1 MRAAAALL
9 LLCTVKASRFSV
21 LLEAGSTGTRVYV
34 YERVKAK
41 EIAGSR
47 SPVKTPPGLHA
58 FVGNDSALKN
68 YLLPLV
74 DWAKD
79 RVPEEEWGAT
89 PLRLYAT
96 AGMRLVGDE
105 NAAKLYDACHTIL
118 NETPFLIRRSAIKTI
133 TGEDEAFFG
142 AVGANYAVNAIDADE
157 TPSDGAGDLVGA
169 LDLGGAS
176 TQVATAL
183 RQRVPPQLNKKHFSV
198 ATYLGYGVE
207 RFHERYIK
215 TVDRDPCAQP
225 ADFDG
230 CRSAIA
236 SALGIMDCRSQQK
249 QPCALPFDSGE
260 DEAPPEPIK
269 PAPNARFVATSL
281 YFYAWRTL
289 HQALPLLVELGGDE
303 YDTAHAKAAH
313 AALDGMWP
321 APSVEKAKDAAEA
334 YCSASPALLSK
345 AASEEIAWDAFH
357 GDSARRHRDFPRRC
371 FEAAYVDVL
380 LRDVVGVDPS
390 GRALLVAIKLRGVE
404 LDWTLGAVLDADAH
418 ALTRRPRHQP
428 HTHGVDGTVPV
439 TKKHGGWRFFL
450 LGFCG
455 IALLLV
461 LVARGGNEQRRS
473 SKIAKA
479 SPRTGGH
486 LEFPSNGWRRAAPGL
501 VSRASYEHLS
511 AARLV

>member
-1 MRAAAALL
+1 MRAATVAAAHRQRRA
-9 LLCTVKASRFSV
+9 ASPSSSRRAPPA
-21 LLEAGSTGTRVYV
+21 LRVYV

-133 TGEDEAFFG
+133 SGEDEAFFG

-198 ATYLGYGVE
+198 A
-207 RFHERYIK
+207 
-215 TVDRDPCAQP
+215 
-225 ADFDG
+225 
-230 CRSAIA
+230 
-236 SALGIMDCRSQQK
+236 RSQH
-249 QPCALPFDSGE
+249 G
-260 DEAPPEPIK
+260 AP
-269 PAPNARFVATSL
+269 RS
-281 YFYAWRTL
+281 WRTSKL
-289 HQALPLLVELGGDE
+289 WTG
-303 YDTAHAKAAH
+303 T
-313 AALDGMWP
+313 P
-321 APSVEKAKDAAEA
+321 APS
-334 YCSASPALLSK
+334 
-345 AASEEIAWDAFH
+345 
-357 GDSARRHRDFPRRC
+357 
-371 FEAAYVDVL
+371 
-380 LRDVVGVDPS
+380 
-390 GRALLVAIKLRGVE
+390 
-404 LDWTLGAVLDADAH
+404 
-418 ALTRRPRHQP
+418 
-428 HTHGVDGTVPV
+428 
-439 TKKHGGWRFFL
+439 
-450 LGFCG
+450 
-455 IALLLV
+455 
-461 LVARGGNEQRRS
+461 
-473 SKIAKA
+473 
-479 SPRTGGH
+479 PRTSMVAETH
-486 LEFPSNGWRRAAPGL
+486 HSL
-501 VSRASYEHLS
+501 
-511 AARLV
+511 